1 MYVYQ
6 MCNMYNICKQNAEN
20 IRETRNFVLKQHRNT
35 YTKLCKNDI
44 LGTYITE
51 QKQRVTHLHSKF
63 YCIFTL
69 NRAFQFVHK
78 SKKI

>member
-1 MYVYQ
+1 
-6 MCNMYNICKQNAEN
+6 MCKMCNICKQNAEN
-20 IRETRNFVLKQHRNT
+20 IRETRNFVLKRHRNT

-44 LGTYITE
+44 LGTYQYIKK

-63 YCIFTL
+63 YSIFTL
-69 NRAFQFVHK
+69 YRAFQFVHK

>member
-1 MYVYQ
+1 
-6 MCNMYNICKQNAEN
+6 MCKMYNICKQNAEN
-20 IRETRNFVLKQHRNT
+20 IRETRNFVLKRHRNT

-63 YCIFTL
+63 YSIS
-69 NRAFQFVHK
+69 R
-78 SKKI
+78 

>member
-1 MYVYQ
+1 
-6 MCNMYNICKQNAEN
+6 MCKMYNICKQNAEN
-20 IRETRNFVLKQHRNT
+20 IRETRNFVLKRHRNT

-44 LGTYITE
+44 LGTYQYIKK

-63 YCIFTL
+63 YSIFTL
-69 NRAFQFVHK
+69 YRAFQFVHK

>member
-1 MYVYQ
+1 
-6 MCNMYNICKQNAEN
+6 MCKMYNICKQNAEN
-20 IRETRNFVLKQHRNT
+20 IRETRNFVLKRHRNT

-44 LGTYITE
+44 LGTYQYIKK

-69 NRAFQFVHK
+69 YRAFQFVHK